1 VALSSNQGDQKV
13 LSTSLYLVATSAS
26 PQEQSNSTNIWHT
39 LTIEKF
45 AFREWMNRLSGVMQN
60 KGEDYL
66 K

>member
-1 VALSSNQGDQKV
+1 VALLSNQADQKV
-13 LSTSLYLVATSAS
+13 LSTSLYLVATSVS

-39 LTIEKF
+39 LTFEKF
-45 AFREWMNRLSGVMQN
+45 VFREWMNLLSGVIQN